1 MRLHVAAQRDLDAW
15 RNAVEG
21 TGIADDGRDVARELA
36 AGANADRALPNGS
49 RPLHAAARSGNRLL
63 GEALLEAGASVDA
76 CNDAGET
83 PLLVAAR
90 AGNNDFVRML
100 VEHNAGVNT
109 ADNLQHT
116 ALYYAGE
123 RGFTEIVELLLAAG
137 AEG

>member
-1 MRLHVAAQRDLDAW
+1 MPATMRARRRCLWRDA
-15 RNAVEG
+15 
-21 TGIADDGRDVARELA
+21 
-36 AGANADRALPNGS
+36 P
-49 RPLHAAARSGNRLL
+49 
-63 GEALLEAGASVDA
+63 
-76 CNDAGET
+76 
-83 PLLVAAR
+83 
-90 AGNNDFVRML
+90 DFVRML

>member
-1 MRLHVAAQRDLDAW
+1 MRP
-15 RNAVEG
+15 G
-21 TGIADDGRDVARELA
+21 PTPTAR
-36 AGANADRALPNGS
+36 GPT
-49 RPLHAAARSGNRLL
+49 AAARSGNRFL